1 MEMPRTTNHAA
12 LVRTA
17 REDDLDRLVSIHSAA
32 FPDARGREA
41 RRRNFAE
48 NVRGSLG
55 DLFVAERDGALVGH
69 AFLFRMSTWIG
80 GVELPIGGIAS
91 VGVAPEWRGSGVG
104 RGLIH
109 ALHDE
114 LRARGTGLS
123 LLYPFRHSFYRRLG
137 YGTVAEVKRLR
148 VPPSALPGREVLGEV
163 RGASPDD
170 WLAMRRCYER
180 LAARSTGL
188 LARREAVWRAAL
200 SPEGRQIVVVAGA
213 RGELSG
219 YAIYAYMSAPD
230 GLAQELDVLELVA
243 ETDVARLALLG
254 FFRRQRD
261 QAPYVRLLL
270 DARDPLAL
278 FCDEPRAPTTD
289 TIRSLVAVAGELG
302 AGAML
307 RIVDLRAAL
316 AARGYAADGELTLRI
331 VDAELSLG
339 ATTGTLRVSGG
350 RAVFGPERHGPRLT
364 VDASTFAQIYAGAV
378 SATDAARYGRAETS
392 DAETLRLADRLFAVA
407 PFFTL
412 DTF

>member
-1 MEMPRTTNHAA
+1 MEIPHTTVAP
-12 LVRTA
+12 LIRPA
-17 REDDLDRLVSIHSAA
+17 REEDLDRLVAIHSAA

-55 DLFVAERDGALVGH
+55 DLFVVERERTLVAH
-69 AFLFRMSTWIG
+69 AFLFRMSMWIG
-80 GVELPIGGIAS
+80 GAEASVGGVAS
-91 VGVAPEWRGSGVG
+91 VGVAPEWRGSGIG

-148 VPPSALPGREVLGEV
+148 VPPAALPGRDVLEEV
-163 RGASPDD
+163 RTGGADD
-170 WLAMRRCYER
+170 WLAVRRCYER
-180 LAARSTGL
+180 VAARSTGL
-188 LARREAVWRAAL
+188 LARRESVWRAAL
-200 SPEGRQIVVVAGA
+200 SPEGRQLVVVPDT
-213 RGELSG
+213 RGEIIG
-219 YAIYAYMSAPD
+219 YATYVYMSPPD
-230 GLAQELDVLELVA
+230 GVAQEIDVLELVA

-289 TIRSLVAVAGELG
+289 AIRSLVAVAGELG

-316 AARGYAADGELTLRI
+316 AARGNAADGELTLCI
-331 VDAELSLG
+331 VDSERSGG
-339 ATTGTLRVSGG
+339 ATIGALRVSGG
-350 RAVFGPERHGPRLT
+350 RALLGPARHAPRLT

-378 SATDAARYGRAETS
+378 SATDAARYGRAEAS
-392 DAETLRLADRLFAVA
+392 HPEALHLADRIFAVA